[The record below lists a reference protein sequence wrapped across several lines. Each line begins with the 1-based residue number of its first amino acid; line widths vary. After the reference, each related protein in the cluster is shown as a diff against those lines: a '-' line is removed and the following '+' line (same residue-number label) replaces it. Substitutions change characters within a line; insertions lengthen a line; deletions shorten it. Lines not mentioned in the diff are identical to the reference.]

1 MKFSINKILAAF
13 GNTNEV
19 EQTPIDNFT
28 EDIINS
34 IDDKALAVSEQ
45 NVMYASDKELGGYFY
60 FTTIIIGSFKIKTM
74 KGAKLNVVADNFN
87 LELKTDMDEFESDH
101 SNVSNKYITRID
113 FQIEEEDVSKLKQS
127 NIKSI
132 QLVTNKKTL
141 EFKLHQA

>member
-1 MKFSINKILAAF
+1 M
-13 GNTNEV
+13 
-19 EQTPIDNFT
+19 
-28 EDIINS
+28 
-34 IDDKALAVSEQ
+34 
-45 NVMYASDKELGGYFY
+45 
-60 FTTIIIGSFKIKTM
+60 
-74 KGAKLNVVADNFN
+74 VADDFN

-113 FQIEEEDVSKLKQS
+113 FQIEEGDVSKLKQS